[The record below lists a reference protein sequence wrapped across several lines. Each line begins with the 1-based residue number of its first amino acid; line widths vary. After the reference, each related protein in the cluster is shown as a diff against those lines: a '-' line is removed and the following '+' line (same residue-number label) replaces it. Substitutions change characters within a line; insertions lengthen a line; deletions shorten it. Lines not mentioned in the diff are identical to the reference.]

1 MSVEE
6 SNRELG
12 LKLLCG
18 AAVVVAST
26 AGLFI
31 GAADKSVSSAD
42 LRTLHRWLLDRGC
55 GPLTHARLRIHVP
68 AAPPRW
74 FAAGQGKRW
83 TEVCFC
89 WLSALWVAWFGVIVA
104 TGAYEWFE
112 EMSYMV
118 VGLAMALPYVVV
130 PLLIPGQVA
139 AACAW
144 FVSQTW
150 LTRLAWLV
158 CRASRV
164 CPCYTARGSRY
175 ASHLLH
181 RACGCRSRLGADL
194 RCLSDPGQ
202 ANVWIAVI
210 SYVGNYFWT
219 HYFYNLLGASYTFK
233 AWRINNVPIALFFCT
248 HAYFCFYHTMTTVGP
263 VGVRLAVSPL
273 LTHALCPSLHPRSCC
288 YAGSGRHMRTSAP
301 PAG

>member
-1 MSVEE
+1 MCRLVFVRCLFCGIMSVED
-6 SNRELG
+6 SNREMG

-55 GPLTHARLRIHVP
+55 GPLMHAGLRVYVP

-139 AACAW
+139 AACARAPR
-144 FVSQTW
+144 FVGQTW
-150 LTRLAWLV
+150 LTRLAWWLGLFAG
-158 CRASRV
+158 RA
-164 CPCYTARGSRY
+164 
-175 ASHLLH
+175 
-181 RACGCRSRLGADL
+181 
-194 RCLSDPGQ
+194 RCAP
-202 ANVWIAVI
+202 
-210 SYVGNYFWT
+210 
-219 HYFYNLLGASYTFK
+219 
-233 AWRINNVPIALFFCT
+233 
-248 HAYFCFYHTMTTVGP
+248 
-263 VGVRLAVSPL
+263 
-273 LTHALCPSLHPRSCC
+273 
-288 YAGSGRHMRTSAP
+288 AP
-301 PAG
+301 PHVGQGTHHTCCIGVWLSIKARR